1 MVLGISEDFTS
12 DVVLDSQLKAVP
24 DSGLYLNSGV
34 HASITVD
41 NLLNFLP
48 NLPFTFTAW
57 NNATT
62 YGVFLTTR
70 NKTDI
75 VSKNSKIFQ
84 SIKATNL
91 NQDPEEAD
99 SIYWV
104 ETNIESLRL
113 KIFIEK
119 VKDRVYS
126 ELSLTKRLINS
137 QLIYENGKT
146 EKTLPND
153 YAAWVLEPKGSDYV
167 TIKVNQIAIQADGTT
182 PIDVYVLSQDELQE
196 TVSITPSNGQ
206 LVFRDTNIVLS
217 GKGAFKLAIDSQDV
231 YVGHATIDP
240 LKFNGFVAYTA
251 NGTGE
256 APESATYTYNT
267 FGIGMG
273 INVSAYLDA
282 SQYIESNID
291 SLANFIRVVFE
302 LMTFEMFLA
311 NSHNRSNKAERIQ
324 LDTNLLVAETKNMQA
339 ETVIR
344 RFHREKKKA
353 VEAMERTFDTQL
365 NNHDGFKIKVGS
377 V

>member
-34 HASITVD
+34 HTSITVE
-41 NLLNFLP
+41 NLLSFLP
-48 NLPFTFTAW
+48 SLSFTFSSW
-57 NNATT
+57 SDATT

-75 VSKNSKIFQ
+75 VSYNSKIFQ

-91 NQDPEEAD
+91 NQNPETESD
-99 SIYWV
+99 YWI

-119 VKDRVYS
+119 VKDKVYS
-126 ELSLTKRLINS
+126 ELALTKRLINS
-137 QLIYENGKT
+137 QLLYENGKT
-146 EKTLPND
+146 QKTLPND

-196 TVSITPSNGQ
+196 TVSIAPNNGQ
-206 LVFRDTNIVLS
+206 LVFRDTDIVLS
-217 GKGAFKLAIDSQDV
+217 GKGAFKLAIDNQDV
-231 YVGHATIDP
+231 YVGNATIDP

-251 NGTGE
+251 NGTGV
-256 APESATYTYNT
+256 APQSATYTYNT

-282 SQYIESNID
+282 SQYIESNLD

-302 LMTFEMFLA
+302 LMTLEMFLS
-311 NSHNRSNKAERIQ
+311 NSHNRSNRAERVQ
-324 LDTNLLVAETKNMQA
+324 LDTNLIVAETKNMQA

-344 RFHREKKKA
+344 RYHRERKKA
-353 VEAMERTFDTQL
+353 IAAMEKTFDTQL
-365 NNHDGFKIKVGS
+365 NDHDGLEIKIGS